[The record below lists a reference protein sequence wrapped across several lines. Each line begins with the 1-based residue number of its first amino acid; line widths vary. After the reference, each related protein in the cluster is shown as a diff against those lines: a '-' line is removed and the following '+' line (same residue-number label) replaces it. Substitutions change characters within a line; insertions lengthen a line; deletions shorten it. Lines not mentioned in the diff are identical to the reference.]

1 MSIILGI
8 NKDHSDSSACLLIDG
23 KLIGAVAEER
33 LGKRLKHDSSFPKNS
48 IKWLVKESK
57 IKYSDINVIAVS
69 NNSLSNLPNK
79 FFHSFDFSRKNLLK
93 KIKSKIFNKS
103 SIDKEIIDLC
113 LNNDED
119 KNNLKYKLYKVEHHL
134 AHIASAY
141 YLSGFKN
148 RTAGLSYD

>member
-1 MSIILGI
+1 MHMCIINMFIILGI

-48 IKWLVKESK
+48 IKWLLKESN

-69 NNSLSNLPNK
+69 NNSSSNLPNK
-79 FFHSFDFSRKNLLK
+79 FFHSFDFSSKNLFK
-93 KIKSKIFNKS
+93 KIKSKIFDKS

-113 LNNDED
+113 LNNGEN
-119 KNNLKYKLYKVEHHL
+119 KNN
-134 AHIASAY
+134 
-141 YLSGFKN
+141 
-148 RTAGLSYD
+148 

>member
-33 LGKRLKHDSSFPKNS
+33 LGERLKHDSSFPKNS
-48 IKWLVKESK
+48 IKWLLKESN

-79 FFHSFDFSRKNLLK
+79 FFHSFDFSSNSASFNLLAPHR
-93 KIKSKIFNKS
+93 SNRYCLMHS
-103 SIDKEIIDLC
+103 SF
-113 LNNDED
+113 
-119 KNNLKYKLYKVEHHL
+119 
-134 AHIASAY
+134 AASVI
-141 YLSGFKN
+141 
-148 RTAGLSYD
+148 